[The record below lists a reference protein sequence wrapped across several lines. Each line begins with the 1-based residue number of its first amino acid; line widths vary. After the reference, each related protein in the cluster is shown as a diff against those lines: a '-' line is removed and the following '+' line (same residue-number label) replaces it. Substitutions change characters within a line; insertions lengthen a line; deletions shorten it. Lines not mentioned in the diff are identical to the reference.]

1 MVLLVC
7 FHILNFQ
14 EAANFSWPTATCPAW
29 GYSIYKHSFIH
40 TLLALND
47 GVLGSHNKDLCR
59 VPIELLTRK
68 LRSCGTRHTLDSI
81 QTWGRQVVVT
91 NRKASPIATA
101 PQKRRPP
108 RAGPWG
114 TSPSLL
120 GTARLPAVQPA
131 VLSTAPVRSVRLAGL
146 CPGTL
151 GKTLPLPE

>member
-29 GYSIYKHSFIH
+29 GYSIYKQSFIH

-47 GVLGSHNKDLCR
+47 GVFGSHNKDLCR

-81 QTWGRQVVVT
+81 QT
-91 NRKASPIATA
+91 
-101 PQKRRPP
+101 
-108 RAGPWG
+108 
-114 TSPSLL
+114 
-120 GTARLPAVQPA
+120 
-131 VLSTAPVRSVRLAGL
+131 
-146 CPGTL
+146 
-151 GKTLPLPE
+151 